1 MGLLGILIAITVL
14 AGVAFIGLCEC
25 ESIWQAGGTPP
36 VLMWLALV
44 ALLTL
49 SLIAVLLYI
58 IIHG

>member
-1 MGLLGILIAITVL
+1 MWLVGILFTIAVL

-25 ESIWQAGGTPP
+25 DAIWRDGGTPP
-36 VLMWLALV
+36 ILMWVALV
-44 ALLTL
+44 LILTL